1 MNTLVVFL
9 ISMIFLL
16 TVLIKFK
23 WSASVGLVLAT
34 ILMGLLS
41 GMQVGE
47 LTGFISGGFGNTMTS
62 TGCCPIRMIMPVWRS
77 RVFGTFFRSIKS
89 RSVQRATWAF
99 PSG

>member
-62 TGCCPIRMIMPVWRS
+62 TGLVII
-77 RVFGTFFRSIKS
+77 FGLHLRRDARFLR
-89 RSVQRATWAF
+89 RAGGNREIPAAQGWLQA
-99 PSG
+99 

>member
-41 GMQVGE
+41 GM
-47 LTGFISGGFGNTMTS
+47 LYSY
-62 TGCCPIRMIMPVWRS
+62 
-77 RVFGTFFRSIKS
+77 
-89 RSVQRATWAF
+89 
-99 PSG
+99 